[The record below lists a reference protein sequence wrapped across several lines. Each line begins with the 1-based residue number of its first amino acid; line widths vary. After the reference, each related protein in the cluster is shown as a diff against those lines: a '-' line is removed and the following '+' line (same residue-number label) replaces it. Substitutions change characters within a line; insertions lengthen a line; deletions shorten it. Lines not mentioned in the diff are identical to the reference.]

1 MINTILNLYKKKLT
15 LIIKADETDN
25 EKIKVRLFNAQ
36 YVCFEDY
43 YLSAWEL
50 DNENYLIDI
59 INALEKRLNENVSR
73 KKQLIENRKR
83 TSKKETD
90 GATNE
95 IAFKEDTY

>member
-25 EKIKVRLFNAQ
+25 EKIKIRLFNSQ
-36 YVCFEDY
+36 FVCFEDY
-43 YLSAWEL
+43 YMQAYEL
-50 DNENYLIDI
+50 ENNYLVDV
-59 INALEKRLNENVSR
+59 INELEKRLNENVSR

-95 IAFKEDTY
+95 IAFKKDTD

>member
-25 EKIKVRLFNAQ
+25 EKIKIRLFNSQ
-36 YVCFEDY
+36 FVCFEDY
-43 YLSAWEL
+43 YMQAYEL
-50 DNENYLIDI
+50 ENNYLVDV
-59 INALEKRLNENVSR
+59 INELEKRLNENVSR

-95 IAFKEDTY
+95 IAFKKDAD

>member
-25 EKIKVRLFNAQ
+25 EKIKIRLFNSQ
-36 YVCFEDY
+36 FVCFEDY
-43 YLSAWEL
+43 YMQAYEL
-50 DNENYLIDI
+50 ENNYLVDV
-59 INALEKRLNENVSR
+59 INELEKRLNENVSR

-95 IAFKEDTY
+95 IAFKEDTD